1 LVGGASLLSSDQELA
16 QRIKSTLF
24 VLNVPMVKEMAIFR
38 GRQQV
43 YSDLAPPS
51 SSKLAPFT
59 ESFMLLGI
67 GDNLSLSLDTG
78 KIIVISKISERTVLI
93 IVTDQRIGTV
103 LVKLKEV
110 IDKYG
115 KEIEEQP
122 VPTAVKTPKVEIA
135 APEKTV
141 AVAIPTSKGIPV
153 RIEVAPAPSPPSAP
167 PAPSIETF
175 MAPTLVDKTLLKNYS
190 GDEKKILSLCTGRFS
205 IAEISKKT
213 KIAARIIIEIIYR
226 FAQDGTLELREEK
239 KTGEEEAVNFL
250 KGL

>member
-1 LVGGASLLSSDQELA
+1 MISGQELA
-16 QRIKSTLF
+16 QGIRNTLF
-24 VLNVPMVKEMAIFR
+24 VLNVPMVKEMAIYR

-43 YSDLAPPS
+43 YSDLAPLS

-67 GDNLSLSLDTG
+67 GDNLSLTLDAG
-78 KIIVISKISERTVLI
+78 KMIVISKISEKTVLI

-122 VPTAVKTPKVEIA
+122 VAPAVKAPKAEVT
-135 APEKTV
+135 APEKAVTTTV
-141 AVAIPTSKGIPV
+141 PTAKGIPV
-153 RIEVAPAPSPPSAP
+153 RIEAAPAPSPPPSVP
-167 PAPSIETF
+167 LAPSIETF

-213 KIAARIIIEIIYR
+213 KIAARIIIEIIYK
-226 FAQDGTLELREEK
+226 FAEDGTLQLREEK
-239 KTGEEEAVNFL
+239 KTGEEEAVDFL